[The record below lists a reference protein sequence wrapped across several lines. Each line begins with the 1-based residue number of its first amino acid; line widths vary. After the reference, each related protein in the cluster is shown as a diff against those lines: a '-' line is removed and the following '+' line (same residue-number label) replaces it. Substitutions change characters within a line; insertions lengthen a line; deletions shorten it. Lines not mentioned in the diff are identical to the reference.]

1 MITSIARIFNPLL
14 SPVFAFTL
22 LIALIPIAAP
32 SSDLRLIHWLI
43 ACLFSSGLIF
53 AYISYLK
60 YKRVIR
66 STEFID
72 REHRISPLTFAVI
85 SYALGYLFLT
95 VLNAPPIVRGLMFCY
110 VTTSVLVLMITRR
123 WKISMHTTAIA
134 NATMA
139 LVYHWGW
146 TVLPVLGLI
155 PIVAAARI
163 KTQRHDLLQVGAG
176 ALLGASITIL
186 QLYWFGLQSGS
197 S

>member
-22 LIALIPIAAP
+22 LLALIPAV
-32 SSDLRLIHWLI
+32 SDRDLRLIYWLI
-43 ACLFSSGLIF
+43 SCLFSSGLIF
-53 AYISYLK
+53 VYISYLK
-60 YKRVIR
+60 YKRVIK
-66 STEFID
+66 STELID

-85 SYALGYLFLT
+85 SYALGYLLLT

-163 KTQRHDLLQVGAG
+163 KTQRYDLLQVSAG
-176 ALLGASITIL
+176 ALLGSIMTML
-186 QLYWFGLQSGS
+186 QLYWFGLRSGS

>member
-1 MITSIARIFNPLL
+1 
-14 SPVFAFTL
+14 
-22 LIALIPIAAP
+22 
-32 SSDLRLIHWLI
+32 
-43 ACLFSSGLIF
+43 
-53 AYISYLK
+53 
-60 YKRVIR
+60 
-66 STEFID
+66 
-72 REHRISPLTFAVI
+72 
-85 SYALGYLFLT
+85 
-95 VLNAPPIVRGLMFCY
+95 MFCY

-163 KTQRHDLLQVGAG
+163 KTQRYDLLQVSAG
-176 ALLGASITIL
+176 ALLGSIMTML
-186 QLYWFGLQSGS
+186 QLYWFGLRSGS

>member
-1 MITSIARIFNPLL
+1 MIISIARIFNPLL

-22 LIALIPIAAP
+22 LLALIPITTP
-32 SSDLRLIHWLI
+32 DRDLRLIYWLI
-43 ACLFSSGLIF
+43 SCLFSSGLIF

-60 YKRVIR
+60 YKRVIK
-66 STEFID
+66 STELVD

-85 SYALGYLFLT
+85 SYALGYLLLT
-95 VLNAPPIVRGLMFCY
+95 VLSAPPIVCGLMFCY
-110 VTTSVLVLMITRR
+110 VTTGVLVLMITRR

-134 NATMA
+134 NATMV

-163 KTQRHDLLQVGAG
+163 KTQRHDLLQVTAG
-176 ALLGASITIL
+176 ALLGSIMTML